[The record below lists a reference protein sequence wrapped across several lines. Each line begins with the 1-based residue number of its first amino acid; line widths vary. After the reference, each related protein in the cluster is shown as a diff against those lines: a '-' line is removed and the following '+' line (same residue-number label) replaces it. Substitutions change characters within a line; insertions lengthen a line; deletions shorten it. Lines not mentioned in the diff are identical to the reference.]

1 MCTPQYYAGLDIHKK
16 TISYCV
22 KRADGVVLDEGVIK
36 STRSELHGWIAQHA
50 ECTVGLESTM
60 FTGWIY
66 DVLVADGLET
76 KVAHPYRLRAIAAG
90 KKKNDQVD
98 ARTLADLL
106 RCNLFPA
113 CYMAPENMR
122 ELRRVLRFRNMLVQE
137 SVRMKNKTAGL
148 LMEVGAEYNKKRLYG
163 RKYFDSLL
171 KELTEVSD
179 SVRRMLNLSREAM
192 EIFER
197 NQQWLV
203 DELAKHPALCER
215 VERLS
220 TIDGVGVV
228 TALTWA
234 LEIGDPH
241 RFASIKHAV
250 SYCGLCSAQR
260 ESAGVSKR
268 GPISKQRN
276 KHLQHVL
283 IEAAK
288 LAPRWSP
295 QLAAVYRQERAGG
308 AHHNQASMAVARK
321 LVAYLLAVDKS
332 GENFKRR
339 DVA

>member
-1 MCTPQYYAGLDIHKK
+1 MCTPHYYAGLDIHKK

-22 KRADGVVLDEGVIK
+22 KSADGSIREEGVMK
-36 STRSELHGWIAQHA
+36 STRSELKRWTVGHA
-50 ECTVGLESTM
+50 GCTVALEATM

-66 DVLVADGLET
+66 DVLVSAGVDT

-90 KKKNDQVD
+90 KKKNDCVD

-106 RCNLFPA
+106 RCNLFPE
-113 CYMAPENMR
+113 CYMAPEGLRN
-122 ELRRVLRFRNMLVQE
+122 LRRVLRFRNLLVQQ

-148 LMEVGAEYNKKRLYG
+148 LMEVGAEYSKKRLHG
-163 RKYFDSLL
+163 KKYFDSLL
-171 KELTEVSD
+171 KELTEIPD
-179 SVRRMLNLSREAM
+179 SVRRMLRLSRDTM

-203 DELAKHPALCER
+203 DELAKHEELCER
-215 VERLS
+215 VQRLS

-234 LEIGDPH
+234 LEIGDPY
-241 RFASIKHAV
+241 RFPSIKNAV

-276 KHLQHVL
+276 KHLQRVL

-288 LAPRWSP
+288 LAPRWNP
-295 QLAAVYRQERAGG
+295 QLAAVYRHERESG
-308 AHHNQASMAVARK
+308 ANHNQASMAVARK

-332 GENFKRR
+332 GQNFERR

>member
-22 KRADGVVLDEGVIK
+22 KSADGSIVEEDVIK
-36 STRSELHGWIAQHA
+36 STRSELHGWTVQHA
-50 ECTVGLESTM
+50 DCLVALEATM

-66 DVLVADGLET
+66 DMLVADGLEA

-106 RCNLFPA
+106 RCNLFPE
-113 CYMAPENMR
+113 CYMAPEGMR
-122 ELRRVLRFRNMLVQE
+122 SLRRVLRFRNMLVAQ

-148 LMEVGAEYNKKRLYG
+148 LMEVGAEYNKKRLFG
-163 RKYFDSLL
+163 KKYFDLLL
-171 KELTEVSD
+171 KELTEVPD
-179 SVRRMLNLSREAM
+179 SVRQMLSFSREAM

-197 NQQWLV
+197 NQQRLV
-203 DELAKHPALCER
+203 DELATHADLRER
-215 VERLS
+215 VKRLS

-234 LEIGDPH
+234 LEIGDPN

-260 ESAGVSKR
+260 ESAGISKR

-276 KHLQHVL
+276 KHLQCVL
-283 IEAAK
+283 SEAAK
-288 LAPRWSP
+288 LAPRWNTR
-295 QLAAVYRQERAGG
+295 LAEVYRQERASG

-332 GENFKRR
+332 GENFERR